1 MYILIPIYLYLYTL
15 KKYSLEFKGKFKEN
29 FPRKLHQER
38 FPTFK
43 EM

>member
-1 MYILIPIYLYLYTL
+1 MFIHIHS